1 MIALVIANGAVAG
14 VGLLRRIAAAN
25 PAEETLVLAADG
37 GALVAES
44 LGLRP
49 DVVVGDGDSL
59 SAADAERMRAAGT
72 ELISHPRAKEE
83 SDTELAARLAVARGA
98 TRLWI
103 VGALGGSRF
112 DHALANVLLLALPE
126 LAAVDAALA
135 DGLTTV
141 RLVGAPSPSS
151 IEINGDP
158 GDWVSLLPLTDRVA
172 GVSTNGLAFPLHGEE
187 LVQGPTRGLSN
198 ELTGA
203 LASITVR
210 GGRLAVIHTRR
221 EVEP

>member
-14 VGLLRRIAAAN
+14 AELLRRIAADN
-25 PAEETLVLAADG
+25 PGEETLVVAADG

-49 DVVVGDGDSL
+49 DVVIGDGDSL
-59 SAADAERMRAAGT
+59 STADGERLRAAGA
-72 ELISHPRAKEE
+72 ELISHPRAKDE

-103 VGALGGSRF
+103 VGGLGGPRF

-126 LAAVDAALA
+126 LAAVDAVLS

-141 RLVGAPSPSS
+141 RLVGGPNRSS
-151 IEINGDP
+151 IEVQGDP
-158 GDWVSLLPLTDRVA
+158 GDFLSLLPLTDRVV
-172 GVSTNGLAFPLHGEE
+172 GVTTEGLAFALRDED

-198 ELTGA
+198 ELTGR

-210 GGRLAVIHTRR
+210 AGRLAVIHTRH

>member
-14 VGLLRRIAAAN
+14 AGLLRGIAVAK
-25 PAEETLVLAADG
+25 PGEETLVVAADG
-37 GALVAES
+37 GALVAEA

-49 DVVVGDGDSL
+49 DVVIGDGDSL
-59 SAADAERMRAAGT
+59 PAADAERLRASGA
-72 ELISHPRAKEE
+72 ELISQPRAKDE

-103 VGALGGSRF
+103 IGGLGGPRF

-126 LAAVDAALA
+126 LAAVDAVLS

-141 RLVGAPSPSS
+141 RLVGRPNPSS
-151 IEINGDP
+151 IEVQGNP
-158 GDWVSLLPLTDRVA
+158 GDWLSLLPLSDRVA
-172 GVSTNGLAFPLHGEE
+172 GVSTDGLAFALRDED

-210 GGRLAVIHTRR
+210 GGRLAVVHTRR